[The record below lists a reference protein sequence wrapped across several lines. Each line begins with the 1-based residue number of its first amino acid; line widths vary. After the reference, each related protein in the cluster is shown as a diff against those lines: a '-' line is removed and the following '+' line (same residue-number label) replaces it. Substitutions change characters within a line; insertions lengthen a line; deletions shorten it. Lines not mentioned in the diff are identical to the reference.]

1 MAKSTKSVKKV
12 EEKELTGVVDINA
25 NTSEKP
31 IQTET
36 DEVKLLKAQIEE
48 MKKMM
53 QAMQLNQSV
62 APSPS
67 IVIKEDEKEVMI
79 GCRMLQGIGL
89 STADG
94 SIVIRLS
101 FNEEQPVTM
110 REMKLLLRRPSIK
123 KLLEDGIC
131 YFKDN
136 SDYEIFGI
144 KVHKDLSDNAIISML
159 DTTNINE
166 IIREL
171 DKLTEDKRNSSVLNC
186 IIYRI
191 CDMIRKNKLQSLDY
205 YIRTGLEKYFDV
217 EFNRGINTLNQL
229 DNLKQ

>member
-31 IQTET
+31 IQTES

-48 MKKMM
+48 MKKIM

-62 APSPS
+62 VPSQS

-131 YFKDN
+131 YFKDD

-144 KVHKDLSDNAIISML
+144 KIHKDLRGALLDYL
-159 DTTNINE
+159 DTIG
-166 IIREL
+166 
-171 DKLTEDKRNSSVLNC
+171 LNTF
-186 IIYRI
+186 RLMP
-191 CDMIRKNKLQSLDY
+191 DLQSVCHAVKRK
-205 YIRTGLEKYFDV
+205 ITE
-217 EFNRGINTLNQL
+217 EHQSASTLFMKKSSTENYKST
-229 DNLKQ
+229 D